1 MRAAGHSERASV
13 LRPGC
18 TELARLGAD
27 ELAKRRHFRIGEFL
41 IARHA
46 VGDERAVADDLV
58 ERRGILRHRRGAK
71 VGRKA
76 RRLDVHPMADEAA
89 AAIDRRTLFRERRD
103 RKSTELQ
110 SLMRTSYA
118 VFCLKKKK
126 TTKSRK

>member
-71 VGRKA
+71 RSEE
-76 RRLDVHPMADEAA
+76 H
-89 AAIDRRTLFRERRD
+89 T
-103 RKSTELQ
+103 SELQ
-110 SLMRTSYA
+110 SLMRITYA
-118 VFCLKKKK
+118 VFCLTKKPQR
-126 TTKSRK
+126 TTT

>member
-76 RRLDVHPMADEAA
+76 RRLDVHPMADEA
-89 AAIDRRTLFRERRD
+89 RSEEHT
-103 RKSTELQ
+103 SELQ
-110 SLMRTSYA
+110 SLMRNSYA
-118 VFCLKKKK
+118 
-126 TTKSRK
+126 

>member
-89 AAIDRRTLFRERRD
+89 AAIRSEEHT
-103 RKSTELQ
+103 SELQ
-110 SLMRTSYA
+110 SLMRISSA
-118 VFCLKKKK
+118 VFCLQKKK
-126 TTKSRK
+126 